1 MKMGRTLFLP
11 MPLMSPLA
19 TRVMIL
25 SQNECLLAAHPGI
38 VAKLSAALGGAGERA
53 AAWLKVLHGRM
64 GLVRL
69 WRSRERLWS

>member
-1 MKMGRTLFLP
+1 
-11 MPLMSPLA
+11 
-19 TRVMIL
+19 MIL